1 MKNYNKLYYLK
12 IEIEDLKKEIE
23 NLTVLSS
30 SKVSDMPKGSGIS
43 NPTEQYLIKKQRLIE
58 KLNKNLEK
66 YIDELTEME
75 EFISNI
81 EDEEIRL
88 IARYRFINN
97 LKWERIGMKMN
108 YDKSVCYRKLKKYL
122 ERIKRNERRF

>member
-66 YIDELTEME
+66 YIDELTEIE

>member
-43 NPTEQYLIKKQRLIE
+43 NPREQYLIKKQRLIE

-66 YIDELTEME
+66 YIDELTELE

>member
-66 YIDELTEME
+66 YIDELTELE

-81 EDEEIRL
+81 EDKEIRL

>member
-12 IEIEDLKKEIE
+12 IEIKNLKKKIK

-30 SKVSDMPKGSGIS
+30 SKVS
-43 NPTEQYLIKKQRLIE
+43 NLIKKQRLIE

-66 YIDELTEME
+66 YIDEIIEIE

-97 LKWERIGMKMN
+97 LKWEQIGMKMN

-122 ERIKRNERRF
+122 ERIKRNE

>member
-66 YIDELTEME
+66 YIDELTEIE

-97 LKWERIGMKMN
+97 LKWERIGMEMN

-122 ERIKRNERRF
+122 ERIKKNERRF

>member
-30 SKVSDMPKGSGIS
+30 SKVSDMPKGSGTS

-66 YIDELTEME
+66 YIDELTEIE
-75 EFISNI
+75 VFISNI

-97 LKWERIGMKMN
+97 LTWERIGMKMN

-122 ERIKRNERRF
+122 ERIKKNE

>member
-88 IARYRFINN
+88 IARHRFINN
-97 LKWERIGMKMN
+97 LKWEQIGMKMN

>member
-66 YIDELTEME
+66 YIDELTELE

>member
-58 KLNKNLEK
+58 KLNKNLEI
-66 YIDELTEME
+66 YIDELTEIE

-88 IARYRFINN
+88 IARHRFINN
-97 LKWERIGMKMN
+97 LKWEQIGMKMN
-108 YDKSVCYRKLKKYL
+108 YDK
-122 ERIKRNERRF
+122 

>member
-30 SKVSDMPKGSGIS
+30 SKVRDMPKGSGIS

-66 YIDELTEME
+66 YIDELTELE

>member
-30 SKVSDMPKGSGIS
+30 SKVNDMPKVSGIS

-66 YIDELTEME
+66 YIDELTEIE